1 MSVELVRLVHH
12 PWYEPGLA
20 GVDLVVA
27 ETYVLLRRAAGCRA
41 AISFLEL
48 VGASPR
54 IKKLYSDPKLENE
67 AERILR
73 HYAGQGF
80 SFVDA
85 VSFAAMKRE
94 RIEEAFAF
102 DRHFLSWAFAPCP
115 FSLTKKQLKRSQTNP
130 FQGFGGVSTGRKKR
144 GEMKEPQPFQS
155 LSGFVGLFTGPRWPG
170 PASPGGFLTKRGPGD
185 TPRLNRGNHE
195 S

>member
-54 IKKLYSDPKLENE
+54 IKKLYSDPKLKGE

-73 HYAGQGF
+73 HYTGQGF

-102 DRHFLSWAFAPCP
+102 DRHFLIM
-115 FSLTKKQLKRSQTNP
+115 
-130 FQGFGGVSTGRKKR
+130 GFRTVPPSPASKTGADK
-144 GEMKEPQPFQS
+144 S
-155 LSGFVGLFTGPRWPG
+155 LSGFWW
-170 PASPGGFLTKRGPGD
+170 GFCPSF
-185 TPRLNRGNHE
+185 RLHLDADSLGVSIPFRVLVEFLPKDVFYG
-195 S
+195 

>member
-1 MSVELVRLVHH
+1 VEDDRHHGEAVAVFPKLLKRGLVTTN
-12 PWYEPGLA
+12 
-20 GVDLVVA
+20 LVVA
-27 ETYVLLRRAAGCRA
+27 ETYIVLRRAAGYRA

-54 IKKLYSDPKLENE
+54 IKKLYSDPRLEDE

-73 HYAGQGF
+73 HYPDQAGYRAAISFLELVGASPRIKKLYSDPRLEDEAERILRHYPDQDF

-102 DRHFLSWAFAPCP
+102 DRHFLIM
-115 FSLTKKQLKRSQTNP
+115 
-130 FQGFGGVSTGRKKR
+130 GFRTVPPYLGT
-144 GEMKEPQPFQS
+144 
-155 LSGFVGLFTGPRWPG
+155 
-170 PASPGGFLTKRGPGD
+170 
-185 TPRLNRGNHE
+185 
-195 S
+195 